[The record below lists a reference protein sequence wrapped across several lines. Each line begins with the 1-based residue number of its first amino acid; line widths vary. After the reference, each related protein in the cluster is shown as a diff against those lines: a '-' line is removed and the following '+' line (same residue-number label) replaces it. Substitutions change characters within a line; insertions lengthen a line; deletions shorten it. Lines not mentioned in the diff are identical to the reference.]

1 MFYYSSYDMPLAFYI
16 QKLKTL
22 LKFQV
27 LSYSTYLLSNK
38 SELIVG

>member
-1 MFYYSSYDMPLAFYI
+1 MFYYSSYDMPLGFYI

-27 LSYSTYLLSNK
+27 LSYITYLLSNK